1 MPISKQPVDHPPVI
15 DKRKIMKTCLIL
27 MAFLSLAAC
36 SHLPA
41 NSSAQSSAVV
51 HPDVFNSYID

>member
-1 MPISKQPVDHPPVI
+1 
-15 DKRKIMKTCLIL
+15 MKTCLIL

-41 NSSAQSSAVV
+41 NTSAQSSAVV
-51 HPDVFNSYID
+51 HPDVFHSYID